1 MYHAD
6 GTGGVLKQRVAA
18 GAEQHA
24 ADAAQAA
31 GAATWPATRCQCPR
45 TTTTRPWACA
55 ATCELTDPSSNPAR
69 EMAVGVIEQGHC
81 DDPELGGGLAEFP
94 GTRPA

>member
-31 GAATWPATRCQCPR
+31 GAHDEHLSIERGGQQR
-45 TTTTRPWACA
+45 A
-55 ATCELTDPSSNPAR
+55 ASGAFGDLPTHGHPGVSIRGSSDQVLEISP
-69 EMAVGVIEQGHC
+69 
-81 DDPELGGGLAEFP
+81 DLA
-94 GTRPA
+94 